1 MKLLWK
7 EWKQK
12 IDFLVILY
20 EISVNNKILLCKIV
34 LIVGLFISSMC
45 FICDFVYILCKIDM
59 FLVMNFFKN

>member
-34 LIVGLFISSMC
+34 LVVVLFNSIMC
-45 FICDFVYILCKIDM
+45 FICDFVYNIM
-59 FLVMNFFKN
+59 